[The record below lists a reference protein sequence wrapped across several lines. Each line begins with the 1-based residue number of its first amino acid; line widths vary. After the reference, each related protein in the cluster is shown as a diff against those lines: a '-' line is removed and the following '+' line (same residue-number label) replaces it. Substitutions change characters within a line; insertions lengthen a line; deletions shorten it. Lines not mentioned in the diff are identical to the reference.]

1 MSDTIKHPV
10 LTSLRQYAPRIPCN
24 IIYFVRKWTI
34 SVYHSVT
41 NSCQFS
47 GYSQVSNFFFENF
60 SKVISRQLSTHTPTL
75 FYLLFAI
82 NWCFVPLPPTHSY
95 IQITSNLDKSFIL
108 HCSIITSINTMWII
122 RIQIIHN
129 FIYCR
134 VFMNHTST
142 FLSTNSTHLNSLI
155 LVNHPAHRMNLF
167 ILNSILIDLHDYVT

>member
-1 MSDTIKHPV
+1 M
-10 LTSLRQYAPRIPCN
+10 QYTV
-24 IIYFVRKWTI
+24 IYFVRKWTI

-129 FIYCR
+129 FVYYRSIG
-134 VFMNHTST
+134 FSWT
-142 FLSTNSTHLNSLI
+142 THPPSCLLI
-155 LVNHPAHRMNLF
+155 VHIWIAWYLWITLP
-167 ILNSILIDLHDYVT
+167 IE